1 MPKRILI
8 IETCDIADE
17 PHECNSVCEQA
28 LLYGIDVVDTYVK
41 HNQLH

>member
-8 IETCDIADE
+8 IKTCDISGK
-17 PHECNSVCEQA
+17 PHECNSVCEQT

-41 HNQLH
+41 YNQLH